1 VLKVETQPNEDRTLT
16 LKVEVSEDRVKP
28 ALEVAARQLSKR
40 YPLPGFRPGKAPL
53 AAVRRQFGEQA
64 LYEIALDE
72 LGPKLYE
79 EALDQE
85 KIEAYAPGALTDL
98 KLSPMVLTFTVP
110 LKPEVELGDY
120 RAVRVEF
127 APPVIADEE
136 QTRVLE
142 NLRERQAVLEPVER
156 PAQLGD
162 SVTLDI
168 NGFLNEGLNPSDFL
182 LADKDVNTQLDAN
195 VEWPMKGFSEQILG
209 LKVGET
215 KKFDLAFP
223 EEYAN
228 EALRGQPAHWEVTV
242 KEVKSKTVPEW
253 NDELAKSLG
262 EYESLDDLRTK
273 VRQDLENQAKRAS
286 DREYGDKVLNQVV
299 AGAKVTYPPVLIE
312 QEMDDILH
320 NLDHRLRDQGLTLE
334 DYLKIEKKTR
344 EAFREEQ
351 KPNAEER
358 LKRAL
363 VLGKL
368 VDLEGIDLQ
377 PEDVVSRID
386 ELSAMWGER
395 ADEMRQALN
404 VDATRRSLTVDM
416 LTERAMQRLMA
427 IARGEEVPAPAVAAA
442 PIVESPAAESS
453 GDNA

>member
-1 VLKVETQPNEDRTLT
+1 MLKVESQPNEDRTLT
-16 LKVEVSEDRVKP
+16 LKVEVSEERIKP
-28 ALEVAARQLSKR
+28 ALESAARQLSKR
-40 YPLPGFRPGKAPL
+40 YPLPGFRPGRAPL

-72 LGPKLYE
+72 LGPKIYE

-98 KLSPMVLTFTVP
+98 KFSPMLLTFTVP
-110 LKPEVELGDY
+110 LKPEVQLGDY
-120 RAVRVEF
+120 RAVRVDF
-127 APPVIADEE
+127 TAPAVPDEE
-136 QTRVLE
+136 QSRVLDS
-142 NLRERQAVLEPVER
+142 LRERQAVLEPVER
-156 PAQLGD
+156 ASQLGD
-162 SVTLDI
+162 MVSLDI

-182 LADKDVNTQLDAN
+182 LADKDVSTQLDSSA
-195 VEWPMKGFSEQILG
+195 EWPMKGFSDQVVG
-209 LKVGET
+209 LKTGEN

-223 EEYAN
+223 EDYAN
-228 EALRGQPAHWEVTV
+228 ESLRGQPAHWEVTV
-242 KEVKSKTVPEW
+242 KEVKSKTLPEW
-253 NDELAKSLG
+253 NDDLAKSLG

-299 AGAKVTYPPVLIE
+299 AGAAVTYPPVLLE

-344 EAFREEQ
+344 EEFREEQ

-368 VDLEGIDLQ
+368 VELEGIDLQ
-377 PEDVVSRID
+377 PDDVVGRI
-386 ELSAMWGER
+386 EQLSAMWGER
-395 ADEMRQALN
+395 ADEMRKALN

-427 IARGEEVPAPAVAAA
+427 IARGETVPELEPAA
-442 PIVESPAAESS
+442 PAAETPAAEQS
-453 GDNA
+453 DENA

>member
-1 VLKVETQPNEDRTLT
+1 MLKVETQPNEDRTLT
-16 LKVEVSEDRVKP
+16 LKVEVSEERVKP
-28 ALEVAARQLSKR
+28 ALESAARQLSKR
-40 YPLPGFRPGKAPL
+40 YPLPGFRPGRAPL

-72 LGPKLYE
+72 LGPKIYE

-98 KLSPMVLTFTVP
+98 KLSPMSLTFTVP

-120 RAVRVEF
+120 RTVRVDYA
-127 APPVIADEE
+127 APAVADDE
-136 QTRVLE
+136 QARVLDS
-142 NLRERQAVLEPVER
+142 LRERQAVLEPVDR
-156 PAQLGD
+156 AAQLGD
-162 SVTLDI
+162 MVSLDI
-168 NGFLNEGLNPSDFL
+168 SGFLNEGLNPSDFL
-182 LADKDVNTQLDAN
+182 LADKDVSTQLDAAA
-195 VEWPMKGFSEQILG
+195 EWPMKGFSEQLVG
-209 LKVGET
+209 LKTGET

-223 EEYAN
+223 EDYAN

-242 KEVKSKTVPEW
+242 KEVKSKTLPEW
-253 NDELAKSLG
+253 NDDLAKSLG
-262 EYESLDDLRTK
+262 DYQSLDDLRAK
-273 VRQDLENQAKRAS
+273 VRQDLENQAKRTS

-299 AGAKVTYPPVLIE
+299 TGAAVKYPPVLLE
-312 QEMDDILH
+312 QEMDDIIH
-320 NLDHRLRDQGLTLE
+320 NLENRLRDQGLTLE

-368 VDLEGIDLQ
+368 VELEGIDLQ
-377 PEDVVSRID
+377 PEEVLGRIE

-395 ADEMRQALN
+395 ADEMRKALN
-404 VDATRRSLTVDM
+404 ADATRRSLTVDM
-416 LTERAMQRLMA
+416 LTDRAMQRLMA
-427 IARGEEVPAPAVAAA
+427 IARGETVPDPAPATPTEPSA
-442 PIVESPAAESS
+442 EGPAE
-453 GDNA
+453 NA